1 MTFIRVA
8 NIPVTVSFDEIF
20 DVILKTG
27 ATRVHPEKTTNGLNP
42 KGYAC
47 YAEFNNQ
54 NDADFGLHSLHQL
67 RIHTKRLVV
76 TYAEGLSPTV
86 SSKESDV
93 GNIDQVRAHL
103 DEVAICSKFG
113 IQYPFNPKL
122 LYLYPPP
129 NPDILLN
136 IIDALTK
143 YPKLYNQVLHLM
155 NKMSLPP
162 PFCKCEN
169 AQSVLKRFDSYISLI
184 NLPDAVPATPEDESE
199 LSSEEDE
206 LSKRKIVLEN
216 VVPETHSP
224 YKPKKALKAVA
235 PVVAMKRRKKEP
247 DVTDVFDP
255 VSLKKRAFEIKAI
268 SLPEKPGE
276 SATTFTEKIHDTVGS
291 LPEAKEVQ
299 PEGFGKISAV
309 KKKVDESKEEEEN
322 EEITEFVTLK
332 ELSSNRVKPS
342 DFELLSVFKNWEQG
356 QPSSRLYVKNLA
368 KSVEDSH
375 LKRIFG
381 RYVIW
386 TSEEECQMFDI
397 RHMKEGRM
405 KGQAFISLPS
415 IERAAVALEE
425 TNGYMLHG
433 KPMVVQFARAA
444 ATKQKES

>member
-1 MTFIRVA
+1 MTFIRVS

-27 ATRVHPEKTTNGLNP
+27 ATRVHQEKTTNGLNP

-47 YAEFNNQ
+47 YA
-54 NDADFGLHSLHQL
+54 D
-67 RIHTKRLVV
+67 
-76 TYAEGLSPTV
+76 
-86 SSKESDV
+86 SKESDV

-162 PFCKCEN
+162 PFSKCEN

-199 LSSEEDE
+199 LSSEEDD

-216 VVPETHSP
+216 LVPETHSP
-224 YKPKKALKAVA
+224 HKPKKALKAVA

-299 PEGFGKISAV
+299 SEGFGKIPAV
-309 KKKVDESKEEEEN
+309 KKKVDESKEEEEH

-342 DFELLSVFKNWEQG
+342 DFELVSVFKNWEQG

-444 ATKQKES
+444 AAKQKES